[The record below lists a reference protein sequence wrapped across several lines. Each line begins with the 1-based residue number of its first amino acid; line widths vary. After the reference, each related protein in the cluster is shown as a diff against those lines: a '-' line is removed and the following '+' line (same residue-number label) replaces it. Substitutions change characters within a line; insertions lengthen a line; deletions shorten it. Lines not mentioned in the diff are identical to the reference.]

1 MSLYVNL
8 GTVDVDVP
16 GCSSVID
23 LTVVEDKLVFFVGG
37 VGFGDLKI
45 PAGWLPMI
53 DDQAQKLFEVVEYTH
68 TDEQNDISY
77 SVFHV
82 YMFVL
87 FDKGAMSGKIHITD
101 EGIHVLSR
109 GDWSEVSFIP
119 QGITEWAESPM
130 ITRNRVVYQIE
141 GGTDEQNGHGVAM
154 LVVFEDKFTIF
165 ITNLVFYQETQKIEA
180 KQLDFPFPIQSFG
193 QLITSQIDF
202 TAEEE
207 VAGFTAEE
215 VGYFPEYCTEF
226 YADFTIKLGEKN
238 YKVSIFFGAF
248 KESSV
253 VDHRNG
259 HYSLSAIYDK
269 KTCTTI
275 FCGGDENTVEMIPPR
290 AIYHEKT
297 CITCFCKGNEDEFEK
312 MNREMT
318 RIGIFSIEIPEFVAP
333 ETDEYSY
340 SELFDSLTHL
350 PDDLQSFLRSITWR
364 NPDAQIAQFARA
376 AGSN

>member
-1 MSLYVNL
+1 MNLPVNL
-8 GTVDVDVP
+8 GTVNVDVP

-23 LTVVEDKLVFFVGG
+23 LTVVGDKLVFSVGG

-45 PAGWLPMI
+45 PACWLPMI
-53 DDQAQKLFEVVEYTH
+53 DDEVQAQKLFFEVVEYTY
-68 TDEQNDISY
+68 TDEENDIPPY

-87 FDKGAMSGKIHITD
+87 FDKGTMSGKIHITD
-101 EGIHVLSR
+101 DGIHVLSR
-109 GDWSEVSFIP
+109 GDWSEISFIP

-130 ITRNRVVYQIE
+130 IIHNRVVYRIE
-141 GGTDEQNGHGVAM
+141 GGTDEQNGCGVAM

-180 KQLDFPFPIQSFG
+180 KQLDLPFPIQSFG
-193 QLITSQIDF
+193 RLITSQIDF
-202 TAEEE
+202 TAEE
-207 VAGFTAEE
+207 VADFTAEE
-215 VGYFPEYCTEF
+215 VGYFPEYCPDF
-226 YADFTIKLGEKN
+226 FADFTIKIGEGN
-238 YKVSIFFGAF
+238 YNVSISFGAF

-253 VDHRNG
+253 DHLDG
-259 HYSLSAIYDK
+259 YYKMSAIYDK

-275 FCGGDENTVEMIPPR
+275 FCGGDFDAVEKIPPS
-290 AIYHEKT
+290 AIHHKKT
-297 CITCFCKGNEDEFEK
+297 CITFFCDGNEDAFEQ
-312 MNREMT
+312 MNHEMT

-333 ETDEYSY
+333 ETDEYEY

-350 PDDLQSFLRSITWR
+350 PDDLQAFLRSITWR
-364 NPDAQIAQFARA
+364 KPKA